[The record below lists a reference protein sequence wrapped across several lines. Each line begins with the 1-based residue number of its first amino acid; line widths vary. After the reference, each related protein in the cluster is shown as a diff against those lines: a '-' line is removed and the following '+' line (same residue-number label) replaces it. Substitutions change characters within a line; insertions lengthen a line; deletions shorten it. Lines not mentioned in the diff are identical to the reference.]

1 MGLLKHNWLTDH
13 IIDFEY
19 KQYIL
24 LAYLQRVKS
33 SFSELC
39 LFPELS
45 DLIYHYRNLM
55 HYIENKEIIDENLPA
70 DVKGVDI
77 QQMKLMY
84 EAILQDDEMMEI
96 LNDIVAYALPMF
108 EDAIYEG
115 RELYEIVEEHIRMDT
130 VGIVPLYNKEGYFV
144 LTDEDTEEASIYR
157 YDLSSS
163 EKPDETF
170 RTISSSLLKKV
181 KKSKYDGFEDLKL
194 ELINDYEELPVPA
207 IYRFHS
213 TLQVPHDQTF
223 LPVTKRILLK
233 ELLAA

>member
-157 YDLSSS
+157 YDLSSI

-194 ELINDYEELPVPA
+194 ELINDHEELPVPA

-213 TLQVPHDQTF
+213 TLQVPHEQTF

>member
-1 MGLLKHNWLTDH
+1 MKHNWLTDH

-77 QQMKLMY
+77 KQMKLMY

-157 YDLSSS
+157 YDLSSI

-194 ELINDYEELPVPA
+194 ELINDHEELPVPA

>member
-77 QQMKLMY
+77 KQMKLMY

-157 YDLSSS
+157 YDLSSI

-194 ELINDYEELPVPA
+194 ELINDHEELPVPA

>member
-1 MGLLKHNWLTDH
+1 
-13 IIDFEY
+13 
-19 KQYIL
+19 
-24 LAYLQRVKS
+24 
-33 SFSELC
+33 
-39 LFPELS
+39 
-45 DLIYHYRNLM
+45 M

-84 EAILQDDEMMEI
+84 QAILQDDEMMEI

-157 YDLSSS
+157 YDLSSI

>member
-157 YDLSSS
+157 YDLSSI

-194 ELINDYEELPVPA
+194 ELINDHEELPVPA